1 MSLLKKLFGS
11 APENPEEEKKAQEAK
26 NFDVLKYDGV
36 AALRQN
42 EFAYAIKCFTHALE
56 LKDDLETRD
65 YLSQAFIRNN
75 DLPAAHEQL
84 QRLAEAE
91 PANVQIWLRMAEVA
105 YMMED
110 YQLMAEACE
119 KAKQLD
125 NDNPQMNYDYA
136 RACIGQANYIN
147 AIALLSKAIA
157 VSKEEPYWDA
167 YLLRGDTL
175 LKMGDVPSAEAD
187 ADTILETLPDQ
198 EESLLLKA
206 RCQEAR
212 GDHGG
217 AQDTYG
223 KVIDLNPFCLAAFK
237 ERGAIR
243 LAAGDKQGAEADAR
257 MVIELNPQLADGEYG
272 SDVKDDFARKTEQAY
287 KSVNPFA

>member
-1 MSLLKKLFGS
+1 MSFLKKLFGG
-11 APENPEEEKKAQEAK
+11 APENPEEEKKLQEEK

-42 EFAYAIKCFTHALE
+42 EFAYAVKCFTHALE

-65 YLSQAFIRNN
+65 YLSQALIRSS
-75 DLPAAHEQL
+75 DLSAAHEQL
-84 QRLAEAE
+84 QRLAEVQ

-119 KAKQLD
+119 KAKQID
-125 NDNPQMNYDYA
+125 NDNPQMNFSYA
-136 RACIGQANYIN
+136 RACIGQANYIT
-147 AIALLSKAIA
+147 AIALLSKAIS

-175 LKMGDVPSAEAD
+175 LKMGDVNSAEAD
-187 ADTILETLPDQ
+187 ADKILEALPEQ

-212 GDHGG
+212 GDHAA

-237 ERGAIR
+237 ERGSIR
-243 LAAGDKQGAEADAR
+243 LAVGDKAGAEEDAR
-257 MVIELNPQLADGEYG
+257 MVLELNPQLADGEHTAEG
-272 SDVKDDFARKTEQAY
+272 REDIARKTEQAY
-287 KSVNPFA
+287 RSINPFA